1 MKINVFLYNLLNLL
15 IIISCHNK
23 NMEKEEFYIYGTS
36 RFKEKEKELKI
47 SIEEAKKLYL
57 SVNQNETEN
66 YSLAIIYGDS
76 YIFNSILLYDLKTG
90 IYTLSGIWINGNSGE
105 INKIKT
111 DKYIRISLSNDLS
124 IYYHDVP
131 QTK

>member
-1 MKINVFLYNLLNLL
+1 
-15 IIISCHNK
+15 
-23 NMEKEEFYIYGTS
+23 MEKEEFYIYGTS